1 MAPHLIIDENDDSSS
16 QPDGF
21 SIEFPPSIVGGALSP
36 SSVER
41 GLMASSRLAAV
52 GLVLAGLVFGGVC
65 YAQGDRGNITGTVTD
80 PGGAAV
86 PGANIKAT
94 NPATGLTQS
103 TTTGAD
109 GNYNLQYLPVGQYRI
124 SAEKT
129 GFSTAEQTGIAVQ
142 VSNTTRADFELR
154 VGQVQERVEVTAAA
168 PVVVSER
175 SDLGTVMSSKEII
188 DLPLSL
194 GGGLRD
200 NLAFTILTPG
210 TVFNYGNDNSLRI
223 GGGLAAGQS
232 MMLDGAEAE
241 SERRNDSSFQSVS
254 TDAIAEFRVISN
266 AFSAEYGRMANGVIN
281 FTTKSGTNDLHGSL
295 FEYFRNDDLNARA
308 FFNATRSIVREN
320 DFGGTA
326 GGPVWI
332 PKVYNGR
339 NKAFWFFSYEKDITR
354 TGSPSGYS
362 SVPTAAFK
370 SGDFS
375 QYTNADGSMIPVY
388 DPNTSQVVGN
398 SIVRQQFPGNIIPSS
413 RISSIAQTLN
423 KYLPDP
429 TLPGYVNN
437 IRTVGNPGANQ
448 NVWSLK
454 GDYNITGNSR
464 LSGLFTKQFF
474 GSPDSIGPIP
484 GPLGNNFNSAGTNK
498 FYRLS
503 HDQVI
508 TPTLLNHITFGWNKR
523 DIIEYFPNRYNTI
536 PAADRAILTLKGAS
550 TDNPTSNILPPS
562 AYNLG
567 GAYGEYGFWI
577 NTLSPSRTANVN
589 EQLSWVR
596 GKQSIKFGFE
606 FLRADYRRINCNT
619 CTGEADFS
627 ANTTGLP
634 GVTNTTGL
642 SYASFL
648 LGLSS
653 GGNFNLPGDFS
664 FGEPYYAWFI
674 QDDWKATRK
683 LTLNIGLRYEL
694 PFPKVEA
701 QNRVSNLCL
710 YCPNPAA
717 GNIPGALQFAG
728 NGNGR
733 TGLPSFLAVRKNA
746 WGPRLGF
753 AYEAIPGLVIRGGG
767 GIFYVPER
775 EGGNADRAEQG
786 FQGSA
791 SIASSDGGYTPAFT
805 LAQGLPAAPPVPNL
819 DPGLN
824 LFGTVPFAAR
834 YAGYAPTMYDW
845 NFTVEKGLGRNTVI
859 RLSYQGTAGV
869 SLLSST
875 ELMNQVNPKY
885 LSLGNVL
892 ILPVSSDAAVAA
904 GITKPWPGFPDT
916 QSVAQ
921 SLRPFPQYKSIDHSV
936 DSDTTGHSTYH
947 AASLSAEHRYSS
959 GLWFS
964 ASYTFSKLISNV
976 QGENPGLGTFIGA
989 GDIGT
994 QNGYDRNADKAVSVS
1009 DVPQHVVLAYSY
1021 DIPVGKGRKYLS
1033 KMNPVA
1039 EVVLGGWRISGL
1051 QNYQTGYPLYVTSS
1065 QNIGLLQGAERA
1077 NYVGGPA
1084 VNPGWKGDPNAAP
1097 YVNPAAF
1104 ARPAPYTFGNS
1115 GKELPY
1121 LRAPALLSE
1130 DISLAK
1136 TFPLF
1141 SEARRLEFKASAFNI
1156 GNRVIFGGTGGNGGK
1171 GIDLTIE
1178 DAKFGYFTS
1187 QANSARQVQLS
1198 LRLIF

>member
-1 MAPHLIIDENDDSSS
+1 MATL
-16 QPDGF
+16 
-21 SIEFPPSIVGGALSP
+21 
-36 SSVER
+36 
-41 GLMASSRLAAV
+41 RLAIIV
-52 GLVLAGLVFGGVC
+52 LVSAAIGYG
-65 YAQGDRGNITGTVTD
+65 QGDRGNITGTVTD

-86 PGANIKAT
+86 PGAAIKAT

-109 GNYNLQYLPVGQYRI
+109 GNYNLQYLPVGQYTI

-129 GFSTAEQTGIAVQ
+129 GFSTSEQTGIPVQ
-142 VSNTTRADFELR
+142 VSNTTRADFALR
-154 VGQVQERVEVTAAA
+154 VGQVQERVDVTGVA

-175 SDLGTVMSSKEII
+175 SDLGTVMNSKEII

-254 TDAIAEFRVISN
+254 TDAIQEFRVISN

-295 FEYFRNDDLNARA
+295 FEYFRNDDLNARP
-308 FFNATRSIVREN
+308 FFSATRPIVREN

-326 GGPVWI
+326 GGPVYI
-332 PKVYNGR
+332 PKLYNGR

-375 QYTNADGSMIPVY
+375 QYTNANGSVIPVY
-388 DPNTSQVVGN
+388 DPSTTQVVGSN
-398 SIVRQQFPGNIIPSS
+398 IVRSQFPGNIIPTS
-413 RISSIAQTLN
+413 RINSIATTLN
-423 KYLPDP
+423 KYLPNP

-437 IRTVGNPGANQ
+437 ILTVGDPGANQ

-464 LSGLFTKQFF
+464 LSGLFSKQFF

-484 GPLGNNFNSAGTNK
+484 GPLGNNFNSSGTNK

-508 TPTLLNHITFGWNKR
+508 SATLLNHITFGWNDR
-523 DIIEYFPNRYNTI
+523 NIIEYFPSRYNTI
-536 PAADRAILTLKGAS
+536 PAADRAILTIKGAS
-550 TDNPTSNILPPS
+550 TQNPTSNILPPS

-567 GAYGEYGFWI
+567 GIYGEYGFWI
-577 NTLSPSRTANVN
+577 NTLSPSRTANLN
-589 EQLSWVR
+589 EQLSWVH
-596 GKQSIKFGFE
+596 GKQTIKFGFE
-606 FLRADYRRINCNT
+606 YLRADYRRVNCNG

-634 GVTNTTGL
+634 GVTALTG
-642 SYASFL
+642 SNYASFL
-648 LGLSS
+648 LGAPA
-653 GGNFNLPGDFS
+653 GGNYNLPGDFS
-664 FGEPYYAWFI
+664 FGEPYYAWFV
-674 QDDWKATRK
+674 QDDWKVSRK

-733 TGLPSFLAVRKNA
+733 TGLPSFLATRKNA

-753 AYEAIPGLVIRGGG
+753 AYEVMPNLVVRGGG

-786 FQGSA
+786 FQGSV
-791 SIASSDGGYTPAFT
+791 SIASPDGGYTPAFN
-805 LAQGLPAAPPVPNL
+805 LSDGLPAAPPVPNL
-819 DPGLN
+819 NPGLN
-824 LFGTVPFAAR
+824 ILGTVPFAAR
-834 YAGYAPTMYDW
+834 YAGYAPKMYDW
-845 NFTVEKGLGRNTVI
+845 NFTVEKGLGQNTVI
-859 RLSYQGTAGV
+859 RLSYQGTVGV

-892 ILPVSSDAAVAA
+892 FLPVSSAAAVDA
-904 GITKPWPGFPDT
+904 GITKPWSGFPDT

-921 SLRPFPQYKSIDHSV
+921 SLRPFPQYTSIDHSV

-947 AASLSAEHRYSS
+947 AASLSAEHRYSN

-976 QGENPGLGTFIGA
+976 QGENPSLGTFIGA

-1021 DIPVGKGRKYLS
+1021 DLPVGKGRKYMS
-1033 KMNPVA
+1033 HMNAVA
-1039 EVVLGGWRISGL
+1039 EGVLGGWRLSGL
-1051 QNYQTGYPLYVTSS
+1051 QNYQSGYPLYVTSS
-1065 QNIGLLQGAERA
+1065 LSIGLLQGAERA
-1077 NYVGGPA
+1077 NYVGGPG
-1084 VNPGWKGDPNAAP
+1084 VNPAWKGDPNAAP
-1097 YVNPAAF
+1097 YINPAAF
-1104 ARPAPYTFGNS
+1104 ARPAPFTFGNS

-1121 LRAPALLSE
+1121 LRAPAGLSE
-1130 DISLAK
+1130 DITLAK

-1141 SEARRLEFKASAFNI
+1141 KEGRQLEFKASAFNI
-1156 GNRVIFGGTGGNGGK
+1156 GNRVILGGTGGNGGK
-1171 GIDLTIE
+1171 GIDLNVE
-1178 DAKFGYFTS
+1178 DSTFGRFTS

-1198 LRLIF
+1198 LRLVF

>member
-1 MAPHLIIDENDDSSS
+1 MRLLVSV
-16 QPDGF
+16 F
-21 SIEFPPSIVGGALSP
+21 SVLF
-36 SSVER
+36 
-41 GLMASSRLAAV
+41 AAT
-52 GLVLAGLVFGGVC
+52 VC
-65 YAQGDRGNITGTVTD
+65 WAQGDRGNITGTVTD

-86 PGANIKAT
+86 PGATIKAT

-103 TTTGAD
+103 TRTGAD
-109 GNYNLQYLPVGQYRI
+109 GNYNLPYLPVGGYTV
-124 SAEKT
+124 SVEKT
-129 GFSTAEQTGIAVQ
+129 GFSTAQQTDVAVQ
-142 VSNTTRADFELR
+142 VSNTTRVDLALQI
-154 VGQVQERVEVTAAA
+154 GQVQERVNVTAAA

-175 SDLGTVMSSKEII
+175 SDLGTVMNSKEII

-210 TVFNYGNDNSLRI
+210 TVFNNGNANSLRI
-223 GGGLAAGQS
+223 GGGLSAGQS

-241 SERRNDSSFQSVS
+241 SERRNDSGFQSVS

-332 PKVYNGR
+332 PRLYDGR

-370 SGDFS
+370 TGDFS
-375 QYTNADGSMIPVY
+375 QLTNADGSRIPLY
-388 DPNTSQVVGN
+388 DPNTTQVVGSN
-398 SIVRQQFPGNIIPSS
+398 IVRQQFPGNTIPSS
-413 RISSIAQTLN
+413 RISSIATTLN

-437 IRTVGNPGANQ
+437 IRTVGDPGANQ

-454 GDYNITGNSR
+454 GDYNITANSR
-464 LSGLFTKQFF
+464 ISGLFSKQYF

-508 TPTLLNHITFGWNKR
+508 TPTLLNHITFGWNNR
-523 DIIEYFPNRYNTI
+523 NVIEYFPQRYETI
-536 PAADRAILTLKGAS
+536 PASDRATLTLKGAS
-550 TDNPTSNILPPS
+550 TQNPTSNILPPS

-577 NTLSPSRTANVN
+577 NTLSPSRTANIN
-589 EQLSWVR
+589 EQLSWIK
-596 GKQSIKFGFE
+596 GKQTLKFGFE
-606 FLRADYRRINCNT
+606 FLRADYRRVNCNG
-619 CTGEADFS
+619 CTGQADFS

-634 GVTNTTGL
+634 GVTSQTGFP
-642 SYASFL
+642 YASFL
-648 LGLSS
+648 LGMPSS
-653 GGNFNLPGDFS
+653 GNYNLPGDFS
-664 FGEPYYAWFI
+664 FGEPYYAWFV
-674 QDDWKATRK
+674 QDDWKVTRK

-694 PFPKVEA
+694 PFPKVES

-717 GNIPGALQFAG
+717 GDIPGALQFAG
-728 NGNGR
+728 YGRGR
-733 TGLPSFLAVRKNA
+733 TGQPSFLDVRKNA
-746 WGPRLGF
+746 WGPRAGF
-753 AYEAIPGLVIRGGG
+753 AYEIVPNLVFRGGG

-786 FQGSA
+786 FQGSVTV
-791 SIASSDGGYTPAFT
+791 SSPDSGYTPAFS
-805 LAQGLPAAPPVPNL
+805 LSDGLPAAPPVPNL
-819 DPGLN
+819 NPGLN
-824 LFGTVPFAAR
+824 IFGTVPFAAR

-845 NFTVEKGLGRNTVI
+845 NFTVEKGLGRSTVV
-859 RLSYQGTAGV
+859 RVSYQGTVGV
-869 SLLSST
+869 ALLSQT
-875 ELMNQVNPKY
+875 ELINQVNPKN

-892 ILPVSSDAAVAA
+892 FLPVSSDAAQAA
-904 GITKPWPGFPDT
+904 GVTKPWAGFPDT
-916 QSVAQ
+916 RSVTQA
-921 SLRPFPQYKSIDHSV
+921 LRPFPQYTGIDHSV

-947 AASLSAEHRYSS
+947 AASVSAEHRYSN

-964 ASYTFSKLISNV
+964 TSYTFSKLISNV
-976 QGENPGLGTFIGA
+976 QGENPSLGTFIGA
-989 GDIGT
+989 GDIFT
-994 QNGYDRNADKAVSVS
+994 QNGYDRKADKAVSVS
-1009 DVPQHVVLAYSY
+1009 DVPNHLVMAYSY
-1021 DIPVGKGRKYLS
+1021 ELPVGKGRKYMS
-1033 KMNPVA
+1033 RMHPVA
-1039 EVVLGGWRISGL
+1039 EGILGGWKISGIH
-1051 QNYQTGYPLYVTSS
+1051 NYQSGYPLYVTSS
-1065 QNIGLLQGAERA
+1065 LNIGLFSGTERA
-1077 NYVGGPA
+1077 NYLGGATINPA
-1084 VNPGWKGDPNAAP
+1084 WKGDPNSAP
-1097 YVNPAAF
+1097 YINPAAF
-1104 ARPAPYTFGNS
+1104 ARPALFTFGNS

-1121 LRAPALLSE
+1121 LRLPALLDE
-1130 DISLAK
+1130 DITLAK
-1136 TFPLF
+1136 SFALLK
-1141 SEARRLEFKASAFNI
+1141 EGRQLEFKASAFNI
-1156 GNRVIFGGTGGNGGK
+1156 ANRVLFGGTGGNGGK
-1171 GIDLTIE
+1171 GIDLNVE
-1178 DAKFGYFTS
+1178 DSKFGYFTS

-1198 LRLIF
+1198 LRLLF